1 MITRSYYL
9 LCVSKTAIGGII
21 LVAGLLTLALL
32 ATVAPLPAGL
42 KFIAY
47 FLFAIAPIAVG
58 VALIWTGWRGSAGSS
73 PEVQEKANIKDQ
85 IIWQALAKGGHITVS
100 EVADLVDLLPSD
112 AELVLM
118 SLVAEGRAAAEPK
131 DSGEV
136 VYRIESV
143 IAGPSEELEGD

>member
-1 MITRSYYL
+1 MM
-9 LCVSKTAIGGII
+9 
-21 LVAGLLTLALL
+21 LVAGFLTLALL
-32 ATVAPLPAGL
+32 AAVVSLPAGL

-47 FLFAIAPIAVG
+47 FLFAITPIALG

-85 IIWQALAKGGHITVS
+85 IIWRALAKGGHITVS
-100 EVADLVDLLPSD
+100 EVADMVDLLPSD

-118 SLVAEGRAAAEPK
+118 SLVAEGRAVAEPK

-136 VYRIESV
+136 VYRIESL
-143 IAGPSEELEGD
+143 IAGPSEELGGN

>member
-1 MITRSYYL
+1 MM
-9 LCVSKTAIGGII
+9 
-21 LVAGLLTLALL
+21 LVAGFLTLALL
-32 ATVAPLPAGL
+32 AAVVSLPAGL

-47 FLFAIAPIAVG
+47 FLFAITPIALG

-85 IIWQALAKGGHITVS
+85 IIWRALAKGGHITVS
-100 EVADLVDLLPSD
+100 EVADMVDLLPSD

-118 SLVAEGRAAAEPK
+118 SLVAEGRAAAELD

-136 VYRIESV
+136 VYRIESL
-143 IAGPSEELEGD
+143 IAGPSEELGGN